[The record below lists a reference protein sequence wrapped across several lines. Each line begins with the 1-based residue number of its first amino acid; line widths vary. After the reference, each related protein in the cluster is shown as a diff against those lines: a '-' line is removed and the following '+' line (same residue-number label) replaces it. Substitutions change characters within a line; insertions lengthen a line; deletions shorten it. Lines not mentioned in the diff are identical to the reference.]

1 MLVWYH
7 QRRKGNDMNDIRLTT
22 RGKIVFGVLAATL
35 GIAIYGMLLDLVTP
49 SECKVSRAEMSAAC
63 EMLVYEK

>member
-1 MLVWYH
+1 
-7 QRRKGNDMNDIRLTT
+7 MNDIRLTT